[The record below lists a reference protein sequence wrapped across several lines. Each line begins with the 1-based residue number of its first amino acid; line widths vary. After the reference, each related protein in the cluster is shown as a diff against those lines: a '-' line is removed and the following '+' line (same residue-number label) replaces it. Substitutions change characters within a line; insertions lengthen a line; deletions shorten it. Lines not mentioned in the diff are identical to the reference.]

1 MHLFLRFFVAREKL
15 KIPFDTNKNYYNGI
29 RGVLSGIV
37 CSMIGVYITGLFS
50 GAINVAQIF
59 EMPIVII
66 SGWVALC
73 AFLWAISYIFEDRV
87 ICTFG
92 LNWNC
97 PRTANIFLFLLYI
110 MIGVF
115 CSLIFEA
122 FLKGNASR
130 SLYISMAGFLVLL
143 RLFCF
148 FSIKNYAQVQS
159 KSVDENNHA
168 K

>member
-1 MHLFLRFFVAREKL
+1 MASEKKL
-15 KIPFDTNKNYYNGI
+15 KIPFDTNKNYYSGI

-50 GAINVAQIF
+50 GAISFVQIF
-59 EMPIVII
+59 EMPLVII
-66 SGWVALC
+66 SAWVALC
-73 AFLWAISYIFEDRV
+73 AFLWAISYKVEDRV

-92 LNWNC
+92 RNWDC

-122 FLKGNASR
+122 FLKGSASR
-130 SLYISMAGFLVLL
+130 SLYVSMAVFLVFL

-148 FSIKNYAQVQS
+148 FSIKNYAQIQS
-159 KSVDENNHA
+159 KSADENNHE

>member
-1 MHLFLRFFVAREKL
+1 MASKKL

-50 GAINVAQIF
+50 GAISFTRMF

-66 SGWVALC
+66 SAWVALC
-73 AFLWAISYIFEDRV
+73 AFLWAISYKFEDRV

-92 LNWNC
+92 RNWDC

-122 FLKGNASR
+122 FLKGSASR
-130 SLYISMAGFLVLL
+130 SLYISMAGFLVFL

-148 FSIKNYAQVQS
+148 FSIKNYSQIQS
-159 KSVDENNHA
+159 KSVDENNHD

>member
-1 MHLFLRFFVAREKL
+1 MASEKKL
-15 KIPFDTNKNYYNGI
+15 KIPFDTNKNYYSGI

-50 GAINVAQIF
+50 GAISFVQIF
-59 EMPIVII
+59 EMPLVII
-66 SGWVALC
+66 SAWVALC
-73 AFLWAISYIFEDRV
+73 AFLWAISYKVEDRV

-92 LNWNC
+92 RNWDC

-122 FLKGNASR
+122 FLKGSASR
-130 SLYISMAGFLVLL
+130 SLYVSMAVFLVFL

-148 FSIKNYAQVQS
+148 FSIKNYAQIQS
-159 KSVDENNHA
+159 KSADETNHE

>member
-1 MHLFLRFFVAREKL
+1 MASEKKL
-15 KIPFDTNKNYYNGI
+15 KIPFDTNKNYYSGI

-50 GAINVAQIF
+50 GAISFVQIF
-59 EMPIVII
+59 EMPLVII
-66 SGWVALC
+66 SAWVALC
-73 AFLWAISYIFEDRV
+73 AFLWAISYKVEDRV

-92 LNWNC
+92 RNWDC

-122 FLKGNASR
+122 FLKGSASR
-130 SLYISMAGFLVLL
+130 SLYVSMAVFLVLL

-148 FSIKNYAQVQS
+148 FSIKNYAQIQS
-159 KSVDENNHA
+159 KSADETNHE